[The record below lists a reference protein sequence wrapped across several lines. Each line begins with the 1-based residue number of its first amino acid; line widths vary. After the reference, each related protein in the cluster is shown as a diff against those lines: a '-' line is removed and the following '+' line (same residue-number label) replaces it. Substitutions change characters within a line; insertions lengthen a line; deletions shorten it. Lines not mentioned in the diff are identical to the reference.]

1 VESYFP
7 DGVLIG
13 RTAFYSAFFRR
24 CLILFVKENGH
35 LLQLAKL
42 HTKADRE
49 IFRFQHGLSEALT
62 DLDMTPKAV
71 VELIS
76 WLYSEVKSDDP
87 NVVDTNVIDL
97 ANSLRKLCDSK
108 PEIASALYGLIV
120 LAEPVVLKSFHAL
133 ILTSNYNHDPAFM
146 AEMIALSS
154 KEIYQATVVNSLINI
169 DHKPGTPVQELID
182 VVENISD
189 YNDDCLKELPIFY
202 ATMLKKV
209 QPADTAQIQHCLDK
223 LACLMENYP
232 DLLGNVLF
240 QMRFLTKYKEQVTEK
255 IMRYIDSHELPEHFC
270 GMVADVFSKHDTS
283 FFFFTVL
290 RKIALKLKTKFE
302 VGDLRNV
309 IYLMRSA
316 NATDFDENLLKVIID
331 DEGIVRYTAMRLLT
345 SLSMVDGIRNFSN
358 DLHLFSAVE
367 QYKIVMA
374 ITNDFHE
381 PKYIVPL
388 IAPLL
393 DSKFD
398 LVRELV
404 LHKLEVMTE
413 NYFTDIAHLSYIER
427 IKNYT
432 TEFDDKLKTK
442 WLVKELDPR
451 YTQSK
456 YYRQFFTQSNK
467 QMQQSIGKSVKEN
480 TFLAILGGGDDIMLA
495 KGGGFKMGARPE
507 IQQLSTIASS
517 MSLPREYFLSP
528 EIYDWKT
535 RVGILENWKELL
547 TGWEAT
553 ISL

>member
-1 VESYFP
+1 MSADFENNQLESFGDLLMSSKKYQFTEEELTFEYDSLLKAGILELEDKKIKILNHIPVVDVLLPNFKTLFSFEFSDDPAPLKDFLKQVESYFP

-270 GMVADVFSKHDTS
+270 GMVADD
-283 FFFFTVL
+283 
-290 RKIALKLKTKFE
+290 LKW
-302 VGDLRNV
+302 
-309 IYLMRSA
+309 
-316 NATDFDENLLKVIID
+316 
-331 DEGIVRYTAMRLLT
+331 
-345 SLSMVDGIRNFSN
+345 
-358 DLHLFSAVE
+358 
-367 QYKIVMA
+367 A
-374 ITNDFHE
+374 I
-381 PKYIVPL
+381 
-388 IAPLL
+388 
-393 DSKFD
+393 
-398 LVRELV
+398 
-404 LHKLEVMTE
+404 
-413 NYFTDIAHLSYIER
+413 
-427 IKNYT
+427 
-432 TEFDDKLKTK
+432 
-442 WLVKELDPR
+442 
-451 YTQSK
+451 
-456 YYRQFFTQSNK
+456 
-467 QMQQSIGKSVKEN
+467 
-480 TFLAILGGGDDIMLA
+480 
-495 KGGGFKMGARPE
+495 
-507 IQQLSTIASS
+507 
-517 MSLPREYFLSP
+517 
-528 EIYDWKT
+528 
-535 RVGILENWKELL
+535 
-547 TGWEAT
+547 
-553 ISL
+553 